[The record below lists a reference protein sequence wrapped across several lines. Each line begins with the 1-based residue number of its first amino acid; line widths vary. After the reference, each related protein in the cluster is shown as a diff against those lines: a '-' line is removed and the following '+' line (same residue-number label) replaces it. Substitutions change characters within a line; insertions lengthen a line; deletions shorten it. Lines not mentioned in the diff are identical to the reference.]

1 MNPILRW
8 CKFNLVGA
16 MGMVVQLAALALFN
30 RVMAGHYLYASAA
43 AIELTLIHN
52 FLWHRRF
59 TWRDR
64 RDSTPPFH
72 QFIRFQLSNGLI
84 SLAGNLALMRL
95 LVHTTHLPLL
105 VSNLIAILCCSIAN
119 FSLSHKW
126 TFPSALVLVPEI
138 GPGFSPDIQSRHHSG
153 L

>member
-1 MNPILRW
+1 MNILTRW
-8 CKFNLVGA
+8 AKFNLVGVI
-16 MGMVVQLAALALFN
+16 GMAVQLSALTLLSRALPS
-30 RVMAGHYLYASAA
+30 HYLYAAA
-43 AIELTLIHN
+43 AALELTLLHN
-52 FLWHRRF
+52 FLWHRRY

-64 RDSTPPFH
+64 PTAWPRQLLRFH
-72 QFIRFQLSNGLI
+72 LSNGLI